1 VAQDEKLSPAT
12 REEVISSL
20 SFALRFAGRKRTHQS
35 NDFMARIAAEHLA
48 DHLARSGFVVSKG
61 PPSGDLAHLDVH
73 PPIAKA

>member
-12 REEVISSL
+12 REELISSL
-20 SFALRFAGRKRTHQS
+20 SFALRFAGRKRVHS
-35 NDFMARIAAEHLA
+35 ADDFMARIAAEHLA

-61 PPSGDLAHLDVH
+61 PPSGDFAHLDVR